1 MFSVLD
7 LVEMVKKVGKIMD
20 LDVYINYLDN
30 FRVELE

>member
-7 LVEMVKKVGKIMD
+7 LVEMVKKAGKIMD